1 MSIFDILEK
10 KCNWLEKGLRKMGK
24 WKEERDEKKKKKKN
38 NMAESDERKGSGGDI
53 ERGSVDT

>member
-1 MSIFDILEK
+1 MSIFDTLEK

-24 WKEERDEKKKKKKN
+24 WNEEHDEKKKKKK